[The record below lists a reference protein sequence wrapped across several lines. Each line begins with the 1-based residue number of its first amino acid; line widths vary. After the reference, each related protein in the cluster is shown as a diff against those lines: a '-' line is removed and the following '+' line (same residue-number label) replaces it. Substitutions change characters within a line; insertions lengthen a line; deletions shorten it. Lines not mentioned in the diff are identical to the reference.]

1 MGTSSHDGFDQA
13 AALRIVCLRH
23 RLDQR
28 IAFQKLSCFCL
39 PPVVLTLERKKLVQR
54 APQTLLPPSL
64 WVQAPV
70 ALAFE
75 ADL

>member
-1 MGTSSHDGFDQA
+1 MMASTKQ
-13 AALRIVCLRH
+13 LPCELCVCETRH

-54 APQTLLPPSL
+54 APQTLLPLSL
-64 WVQAPV
+64 WVQTPA